1 MFNKKIWKKIEQIKE
16 YIYAETDGRV
26 QEIRELREEIYYN
39 RKRIEELK
47 KDIEEKL
54 ADLKYLNKNRF
65 EDLERD
71 SLLKGSI
78 VFCEE
83 CGVAVKAD
91 KAKKIFIGRY
101 LGGTAG
107 DVEYYC
113 DRHAPRYDKVVEER
127 CIEQSYKD
135 GPKRVL
141 VKKYFKNN
149 VEVDKKGRIKKS
161 KK

>member
-1 MFNKKIWKKIEQIKE
+1 MFNKKIWKKIEQI
-16 YIYAETDGRV
+16 
-26 QEIRELREEIYYN
+26 EEGLDDLCYFN
-39 RKRIEELK
+39 R
-47 KDIEEKL
+47 
-54 ADLKYLNKNRF
+54 NRF

-91 KAKKIFIGRY
+91 KAKEVFIGRY
-101 LGGTAG
+101 LNGSAG

-113 DRHAPRYDKVVEER
+113 DRHAPKYDRVVEER

-141 VKKYFKNN
+141 VKQYFKNN

>member
-1 MFNKKIWKKIEQIKE
+1 MFNKKIWKKIEQI
-16 YIYAETDGRV
+16 
-26 QEIRELREEIYYN
+26 EEGLGDLSYFN
-39 RKRIEELK
+39 RKRI
-47 KDIEEKL
+47 
-54 ADLKYLNKNRF
+54 

-91 KAKKIFIGRY
+91 KAKKVFIGRY
-101 LGGTAG
+101 LCGNAG
-107 DVEYYC
+107 DFEYYC
-113 DRHAPRYDKVVEER
+113 DRHAPKYDKVIEEH
-127 CIEQSYKD
+127 CLEQSKD
-135 GPKRVL
+135 GYESTI
-141 VKKYFKNN
+141 VKQYFKDN

>member
-1 MFNKKIWKKIEQIKE
+1 MFNKKIWKKIEQIKR
-16 YIYAETDGRV
+16 YIYDENKAIHG
-26 QEIRELREEIYYN
+26 ELCELMEKIYFN
-39 RKRIEELK
+39 RKRI
-47 KDIEEKL
+47 
-54 ADLKYLNKNRF
+54 

-71 SLLKGSI
+71 SLLKGNI

-91 KAKKIFIGRY
+91 KAKEVFIGRY
-101 LGGTAG
+101 LNGSAG

-113 DRHAPRYDKVVEER
+113 DRHAPKYDKV
-127 CIEQSYKD
+127 IESDDKNY
-135 GPKRVL
+135 
-141 VKKYFKNN
+141 YFYKNN

>member
-1 MFNKKIWKKIEQIKE
+1 MFNKKIWKKIEQI
-16 YIYAETDGRV
+16 
-26 QEIRELREEIYYN
+26 EEGLDDLSYFN
-39 RKRIEELK
+39 R
-47 KDIEEKL
+47 
-54 ADLKYLNKNRF
+54 NRF

-71 SLLKGSI
+71 SLLKGNI

-83 CGVAVKAD
+83 CGVIVKAD
-91 KAKKIFIGRY
+91 KAKEVFIGRY
-101 LGGTAG
+101 LNGSAG

-135 GPKRVL
+135 GPKSVI
-141 VKKYFKNN
+141 VKQYFKNN